1 MLPTENPN
9 SSPLFDSLE
18 FNESHLD
25 SIISSLVTFPD
36 SPSLSISS
44 SFDRVLDHL
53 LSSGDVSV
61 QDQLVDRTLERF
73 SLLLQSTKR
82 CSQKR
87 ATLHNSISWFLHSEL
102 TVKVFSMV
110 DTKSLMQASACCT
123 MFNNCAMDPLCYS
136 HIDLTKAF
144 KHVDDRVLRTLLNR
158 SGKQLRSLKLGRVDA
173 SGCFFRSSC
182 LPPLILY
189 GNNARR
195 ALKLGRDPPGLG
207 SLFTRSCFDPLKL
220 TGNLLTS
227 LHIYSLGFM
236 NMNSFLDPLSA
247 CSNLID
253 LKIVGVN
260 VLLEHLFLDNCS
272 QGVITYPTIEFFVT
286 NCLKITSL
294 TLLNFRVNDAMAQ
307 ILVTGFRILKYIN
320 LSNTAGIT
328 GSFLRDLGH
337 RPNDSPLETLILR
350 DCFSLQEREVVD
362 FLNSLIA
369 GNVRSIRYIDV
380 SSNNGLACDGDGR
393 TSIPNFP
400 SEKLKEER
408 SDITFVADFPSI
420 GPRGFDSPET
430 KHKQL
435 HLIHLSANPNFLIV
449 FSTKVHYKP
458 TPLSLRSRLYTFEN
472 PLLTL
477 ILKRR
482 KG

>member
-61 QDQLVDRTLERF
+61 QDQLVDRTLEHF

-158 SGKQLRSLKLGRVDA
+158 SGKQLR
-173 SGCFFRSSC
+173 
-182 LPPLILY
+182 
-189 GNNARR
+189 
-195 ALKLGRDPPGLG
+195 
-207 SLFTRSCFDPLKL
+207 
-220 TGNLLTS
+220 
-227 LHIYSLGFM
+227 
-236 NMNSFLDPLSA
+236 
-247 CSNLID
+247 
-253 LKIVGVN
+253 N
-260 VLLEHLFLDNCS
+260 VLLEPILELLARNCCLIEHLFLDNCS

-294 TLLNFRVNDAMAQ
+294 TLLNFRLNDAMAQ

-369 GNVRSIRYIDV
+369 GNVRSIRYI
-380 SSNNGLACDGDGR
+380 A
-393 TSIPNFP
+393 
-400 SEKLKEER
+400 
-408 SDITFVADFPSI
+408 
-420 GPRGFDSPET
+420 
-430 KHKQL
+430 
-435 HLIHLSANPNFLIV
+435 
-449 FSTKVHYKP
+449 
-458 TPLSLRSRLYTFEN
+458 
-472 PLLTL
+472 
-477 ILKRR
+477 
-482 KG
+482 